1 MTTSRVSP
9 PSPLVVAF
17 SSLLNII
24 WICGIFFASISSI
37 ILPVGLSGGFLRG
50 GPFDLS
56 ARWNF
61 ISEKGPLLIG
71 GIYLSSL
78 LIWGLFLWIVF
89 HLRLLIRSVIE
100 GNPFFKKNPVMIRKI
115 AYAVLAWA
123 VADGLFNYL
132 KGTFIIRT
140 TYYTGAGLDLI
151 TELVFKIFLEF
162 IFLGLGIL
170 VIAQIFEVGVRL
182 QKDQDLTI

>member
-1 MTTSRVSP
+1 MTTPRLSP
-9 PSPLVVAF
+9 PSPLVKAF

-24 WICGIFFASISSI
+24 WVCGIFFASISAV

-56 ARWNF
+56 ARWSF
-61 ISEKGPLLIG
+61 ISEKGPLLLG
-71 GIYLSSL
+71 GIYLTSL

-100 GNPFFKKNPVMIRKI
+100 GKPFYKKNPMMIRKI

-123 VADGLFNYL
+123 VVDGLFNYL

-140 TYYTGAGLDLI
+140 TYYPGAGLDLI
-151 TELVFKIFLEF
+151 SELIFKIFLEF
-162 IFLGLGIL
+162 SFLGLGIL
-170 VIAQIFEVGVRL
+170 VIAQIFDVGARL